1 MSHRMKAPGSGL
13 TGISL
18 LLASVTKCGAA
29 ANGRVERA
37 CRWERESGKPGKA
50 GSQAE
55 RQSGRKPEHL
65 HALKRTVVR
74 GCAQPLLLFGFSPA
88 ALIVEVLQKVAEEYY
103 WPRRHLI

>member
-1 MSHRMKAPGSGL
+1 MEGW
-13 TGISL
+13 
-18 LLASVTKCGAA
+18 
-29 ANGRVERA
+29 NGPA
-37 CRWERESGKPGKA
+37 GGTGKA